1 MDDGT
6 EVYVDIISPRKSGM
20 SPAQLVE
27 LFNKDQKRKS
37 TAFSHPRIEGMDE
50 ALAGDMPLHA
60 QNLLFTTGH
69 FLESGIETHPRQAT
83 YCLLAR
89 KRGCVI
95 GAVIFRIALTTE
107 EDLGADRPRLK
118 DLLSLTFDVH
128 LDLAY
133 VCARHRSKGYGKA
146 LMAAVTQVFKTE
158 LFSLCQQLAP
168 VTETTGKQFSMDV
181 CVHSDWASRSGK
193 LTHMCLM
200 DELDM
205 VIDDHT
211 HFSVEDEKEA
221 VRNAILIP
229 EHSDYDACY

>member
-6 EVYVDIISPRKSGM
+6 EVYVDIISPRKSGLT
-20 SPAQLVE
+20 PTQLVE

-37 TAFSHPRIEGMDE
+37 TTFSHPRIEGVDE
-50 ALAGDMPLHA
+50 ALAGNMPLHA
-60 QNLLFTTGH
+60 QDLLFTPEH
-69 FLESGIETHPRQAT
+69 FISSGIKMHPRHAT

-107 EDLGADRPRLK
+107 EDMGSDRPRLK
-118 DLLSLTFDVH
+118 DLLALTLDVH

-146 LMAAVTQVFKTE
+146 LMAAVAQVFKTE
-158 LFSLCQQLAP
+158 LFNLSQQLAP
-168 VTETTGKQFSMDV
+168 VTEATGKQFSLEV
-181 CVHSDWASRSGK
+181 CAQSDWASRSGK
-193 LTHMCLM
+193 LAHMCLM

-205 VIDDHT
+205 AIDDHN
-211 HFSVEDEKEA
+211 HFLVEDEKEA

-229 EHSDYDACY
+229 EHCDYDACY